1 MSTAASKEYLRNAV
15 QTATPE
21 QLHLMLYDGAIRFAT
36 QAKDAIDAGNI
47 EETYNLITRAQ
58 KIILEMENGLKP
70 EVDPEITGKMS
81 ALYSFVYRKLVD
93 ANINRDADCVEDA
106 LKILRYQRETWV
118 MLMEKVQNMQEAET
132 ESRRPAKAQKRPAI
146 PPPSLPDAPPLP
158 GSLSVEG

>member
-1 MSTAASKEYLRNAV
+1 
-15 QTATPE
+15 
-21 QLHLMLYDGAIRFAT
+21 MLYDGAIRFAA

-58 KIILEMENGLKP
+58 KIVLEMQNGLKP

-93 ANINRDADCVEDA
+93 ANINRDSDCVEDA

-118 MLMEKVQNMQEAET
+118 MLMERVQ
-132 ESRRPAKAQKRPAI
+132 
-146 PPPSLPDAPPLP
+146 SLNDDAPARQRPTAAPQAPPTLKPLEVNLTPVP